1 MPIMQD
7 KLVKYNVH
15 FNEKVSTT
23 IDPYD
28 HFNVKPIKNEIDV
41 VVGEPDM
48 LNPSGYQN
56 ILGILTFV
64 GESASID
71 RYCNEEKGRQ
81 QKRIFLE
88 NDGGIM
94 NPTMKSIFNVD

>member
-1 MPIMQD
+1 MPIVQD
-7 KLVKYNVH
+7 KLVKYDVH

-28 HFNVKPIKNEIDV
+28 HFKVKPLKNEIDV

-56 ILGILTFV
+56 ILGVLTFV
-64 GESASID
+64 GERASID
-71 RYCNEEKGRQ
+71 RYCKEEM
-81 QKRIFLE
+81 
-88 NDGGIM
+88 GI
-94 NPTMKSIFNVD
+94 